1 MSAYADTRLFG
12 DNLALAGVISGDIVR
27 DTFDGIVGAA
37 IGYGAGKLF
46 QKGDDHP
53 SWNFSSVATDAFG
66 NALGNSFV
74 ANRIDAEQTRLNAMR
89 ASEAVS
95 QQANKAV
102 NAKLDAQL
110 AASGRE
116 AMENVTSQ
124 SQEQTER
131 IMQALAYNRA
141 LDLNEVEAA
150 KSVKSQTQ

>member
-1 MSAYADTRLFG
+1 MATSALSKVKKGGRAEQ
-12 DNLALAGVISGDIVR
+12 ISLSLLR
-27 DTFDGIVGAA
+27 HAF
-37 IGYGAGKLF
+37 
-46 QKGDDHP
+46 P
-53 SWNFSSVATDAFG
+53 SLHFNGVATDAFG

-150 KSVKSQTQ
+150 KSVKRQTQ

>member
-1 MSAYADTRLFG
+1 
-12 DNLALAGVISGDIVR
+12 
-27 DTFDGIVGAA
+27 
-37 IGYGAGKLF
+37 
-46 QKGDDHP
+46 
-53 SWNFSSVATDAFG
+53 
-66 NALGNSFV
+66 
-74 ANRIDAEQTRLNAMR
+74 MR

-150 KSVKSQTQ
+150 KSVKRQTKNITYNVSITHKHTP